1 MLNYTFELNSDDLFE
16 DIGDRKYFL
25 VNFAIVSET
34 KWVLGRPF
42 LVKHNFTYDISART
56 VGMFFGKKELEPKD
70 NNTDKNNH
78 KFNKV
83 WIYVII
89 ACIIIFILSVVIFY
103 LIKKIPRKKRVN
115 ELEENF
121 DYRENKD
128 KNTNDEE
135 ENKFG
140 IDI

>member
-1 MLNYTFELNSDDLFE
+1 MILVQEPLVC
-16 DIGDRKYFL
+16 FL
-25 VNFAIVSET
+25 E
-34 KWVLGRPF
+34 
-42 LVKHNFTYDISART
+42 
-56 VGMFFGKKELEPKD
+56 KKELE
-70 NNTDKNNH
+70 
-78 KFNKV
+78 NKV